1 MIKRILGRMSN
12 LTPKTH
18 SVFAMDDSTFID
30 FAYHFILRRAPDRAG
45 KKTYLNDL
53 AKGNINRDFLLKILG
68 QSEEFRSIQIDSMG
82 LSIHQS
88 RIQWV
93 KSLPKADYIL
103 DLGGASKGSKEG
115 ALVAMGYPYKFK
127 ELTIVDLPLDER
139 HSLYAEGYDAIDSF
153 VSSSGRIRYIYTSMT
168 NLSQFA
174 DSSMD
179 FINCGQTIEHIM
191 ESESDRLFKECL
203 RILKPGT
210 YFCLDT
216 PNAQATRVQ
225 QDEFIDPDHKIE
237 YRHEELNTK
246 LENAGFQIMDSKGI
260 NYLPESIRKC
270 EFDENE
276 VTKNYG
282 IFDDIEN
289 CYILA
294 YRCQKPI

>member
-1 MIKRILGRMSN
+1 MIPEKDLVSD
-12 LTPKTH
+12 
-18 SVFAMDDSTFID
+18 MDDSTFID
-30 FAYHFILRRAPDRAG
+30 FAYRFILRRVPDQEG
-45 KKTYLNDL
+45 KKTYLKSL
-53 AKGNINRDFLLKILG
+53 ARRNIDRDFLLKILS
-68 QSEEFRSIQIDSMG
+68 QSEEFKTLQFDSVS

-139 HSLYAEGYDAIDSF
+139 HLLYAEGYDTIDTF
-153 VSSSGRIRYIYTSMT
+153 ESSSGKIRYIYTSMA
-168 NLSQFA
+168 NLSQFSDA
-174 DSSMD
+174 SMD

-191 ESESDRLFKECL
+191 ESEADRLFKECL
-203 RILKPGT
+203 RILKPGK

-216 PNAQATRVQ
+216 PNARATRLQ
-225 QDEFIDPDHKIE
+225 QDEFIDPDHEIE
-237 YRHEELNTK
+237 YFPEELNTK
-246 LENAGFQIMDSKGI
+246 LKNAGFRIVDSKGI
-260 NYLPESIRKC
+260 NYLPESIRKG
-270 EFDENE
+270 EFDKFE
-276 VTKNYG
+276 VTKNHG

-294 YRCQKPI
+294 YRCQKPKNVSQ